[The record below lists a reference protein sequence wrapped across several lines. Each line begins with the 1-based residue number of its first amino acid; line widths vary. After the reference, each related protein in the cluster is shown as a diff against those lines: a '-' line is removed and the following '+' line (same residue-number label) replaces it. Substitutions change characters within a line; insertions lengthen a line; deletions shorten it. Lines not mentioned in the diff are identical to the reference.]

1 MLISLH
7 NGLASGGRESDT
19 GPREVS
25 DVAPLFR
32 HGDMVVRRNRRDE
45 RGTIQGV
52 ALRLANR
59 SFYKVVFPSSPN
71 PVQVPEG
78 DLEKVTFDVSI
89 EDRLLNGEFGDHS
102 TFSRLLTYERLR
114 HPLQDTLYSLRATRT
129 QFQAYQF
136 KPLLKFLRSGK
147 QRLLLADEVGLGKTI
162 EAGFILCEM
171 LARHPHTFRRA
182 LVVCKASLC
191 IKWQMELRKRFDLQF
206 EIWKAPQL
214 REFLSRYREDTD
226 LQLRAICSL
235 ESFRNP
241 TVMQEWE
248 AMPPTL
254 DVLIID
260 EAHHLKNSETK
271 AHKACREA
279 AGSADAVLALTATPI
294 QMGSKDLFNLL
305 SLLDEEEFASF
316 PYFEACML
324 FNRHVVAA
332 EQKIAQTDSDRF
344 QVAHGILSALGD
356 EDGYLQ
362 EKALKE
368 ANVQSSR
375 LELALA
381 WIAVSKSLRQHPLYE
396 ETLRMLAE
404 SNPASRRATVEIQR
418 NLAEMNFLSR
428 VFSRTRRRDV
438 HAGTERVAVV
448 KKVEMTDAER
458 GFYDA
463 VVDFVRATYLR
474 EGKYSA
480 LLFGLMMP
488 QRQLA
493 SCIPAM
499 VEYYEG
505 EIGPAGGLDAEESD
519 TEEEDWNPTAA
530 ADPESRRQHLRQIIQ
545 SWYRKGQPD
554 SKFKVLQQCLEELQD
569 TQPGEPIVIFSY
581 FKKTLEYL
589 SRRLGGLG
597 YSNTVISGSFTPVE
611 REKRIAQFREGK
623 YQILLS
629 TEVGS
634 EGLDFQFCHILFN
647 YDLPWNPMVVEQ
659 RIGRLDRFG
668 QKAERILIFNFSAPG
683 TIEDEILNRLYRR
696 INLFESY
703 IGDLEAILGNE
714 ITSLTKDLFDP
725 ELSEEERKRRIEQS
739 GLLLEKRKQQ
749 FEEWERSSP
758 QFIGHDEYYRQEV
771 DRAQLLGRFI
781 RPEDLARF
789 VTDFLAHYDRR
800 SELTED
806 GPGVHR
812 LEASEKLLQFTIGQP
827 EDSEK
832 AEFCRG
838 LHQKLLRITFDSD
851 AAEKDRSLTF
861 LHVRHF
867 FIRAIVE
874 AYRHG
879 EGSFHPVARVG
890 LDAADN
896 LPPGD
901 YLYLLAR
908 ATIRAA
914 REQDA
919 LLPVVMNL
927 HSLEALDED
936 AGELCLGRMVR
947 EGADTAQPSLGADL
961 LLTGYSA
968 AASILV
974 ERFEAR
980 RGNVERVNQ
989 AFVDA
994 RLTSVRESYRLKIS
1008 RKQTLLDSARTG
1020 NKPPSYIRML
1030 EGTIRNLTAEQQKRE
1045 AEIEQLRSVTAEHVS
1060 IATGILRVS

>member
-1 MLISLH
+1 MTPI
-7 NGLASGGRESDT
+7 
-19 GPREVS
+19 
-25 DVAPLFR
+25 FQ
-32 HGDMVVRRNRRDE
+32 HGDLVVRRNRRDE
-45 RGTIQGV
+45 RGTVQGA
-52 ALRLANR
+52 ALRLAGRN
-59 SFYKVVFPSSPN
+59 FYRVVFPSSPT

-78 DLEKVTFDVSI
+78 DLEKVTFEMSL
-89 EDRLLNGEFGDHS
+89 EERLLNGEFGDHS

-114 HPLQDTLYSLRATRT
+114 HPLQDTLYSLRASRT
-129 QFQAYQF
+129 EFQAYQF
-136 KPLLKFLRSGK
+136 KPLLKFLRSSK

-191 IKWQMELRKRFDLQF
+191 IKWQMEMRKRFDLQF
-206 EIWKAPQL
+206 DIWKAPQL
-214 REFLSRYREDTD
+214 REFLSRYRENAD
-226 LQLRAICSL
+226 LELRAICSL

-241 TVMQEWE
+241 TVMEEWE
-248 AMPPTL
+248 AMPPPL

-260 EAHHLKNSETK
+260 EAHHLKNAETK
-271 AHKACREA
+271 VHKACREA

-294 QMGSKDLFNLL
+294 QIGSRDLFNLL

-324 FNRHVVAA
+324 FNRHIVAS
-332 EQKIAQTDSDRF
+332 EQRIAQKDPDRF
-344 QVAHGILSALGD
+344 QVVHGILTALGD
-356 EDGYLQ
+356 ENGYLQ
-362 EKALKE
+362 KEALKE
-368 ANVQSSR
+368 AKIQSS
-375 LELALA
+375 LIELAMA
-381 WIAVSKSLRQHPLYE
+381 WMAVSTSLQRHPLYR

-404 SNPASRRATVEIQR
+404 SDPASRHATVEIQR
-418 NLAEMNFLSR
+418 NLAEMNILSR

-438 HAGTERVAVV
+438 HVGTERVAVV
-448 KKVEMTDAER
+448 KRVDMTEAER

-463 VVDFVRATYLR
+463 VLDFVRATYLR
-474 EGKYSA
+474 EGKDTA

-505 EIGPAGGLDAEESD
+505 EIGPPIGGLDIEESD
-519 TEEEDWNPTAA
+519 ADAEDWNVTTV
-530 ADPESRRQHLRQIIQ
+530 ADPETRRQHLRQLIQ
-545 SWYRKGQPD
+545 IWYQTGQPD
-554 SKFKVLQQCLEELQD
+554 SKFKVLQECLNELQE

-589 SRRLGGLG
+589 SRRLGALG
-597 YSNTVISGSFTPVE
+597 YSNTVISGSFPPIE

-629 TEVGS
+629 SEVGS

-668 QKAERILIFNFSAPG
+668 QKAERILIFNLSAPG
-683 TIEDEILNRLYRR
+683 TIEDEILTRLYSR

-725 ELSEEERKRRIEQS
+725 ELSEEQRNRRIEEA
-739 GLLLEKRKQQ
+739 GMLLEKRKLQ

-771 DRAQLLGRFI
+771 DRAQVLGRFI

-789 VTDFLAHYDRR
+789 VKDFLVHYDRR
-800 SELTED
+800 SELIDD
-806 GPGVHR
+806 GPGVYR
-812 LEASEKLLQFTIGQP
+812 LEASDKLLQFTIGQP
-827 EDSEK
+827 EDNQK
-832 AEFCRG
+832 ADFCRG
-838 LHQKLLRITFDSD
+838 LHQKSLQITFDSEI
-851 AAEKDRSLTF
+851 AEKNRSLMF

-867 FIRAIVE
+867 FVRAIVD
-874 AYRHG
+874 AYHRG
-879 EGSFHPVARVG
+879 EGDFHSVARVG
-890 LDAADN
+890 LTTADN

-901 YLYLLAR
+901 YLYLMAR

-914 REQDA
+914 REEDA
-919 LLPVVMNL
+919 LIPVIANL

-936 AGELCLGRMVR
+936 AGEQCFGRMVA
-947 EGADTAQPSLGADL
+947 EGADTAAPSLDADIL
-961 LLTGYSA
+961 CRGYSA
-968 AASILV
+968 AESVLV

-980 RGNVERVNQ
+980 RGTIERVNQ

-994 RLTSVRESYRLKIS
+994 RLASVRESYRLKIS
-1008 RKQTLLDSARTG
+1008 RKQALLGAARTK
-1020 NKPPSYIRML
+1020 NQPPSYIRML
-1030 EGTIRNLTAEQQKRE
+1030 EGTIRNLTAEQEKRE
-1045 AEIEQLRSVTAEHVS
+1045 AEIEQLRSVTAEHAP